1 MRQEAEDTEF
11 FVLFSLR
18 FLTLS
23 ISFLEF
29 VSCSLYFPLLFHL
42 ISVFLSSTSQSL
54 IPMFLLFSPFPK
66 FFQIES
72 NPALL
77 FSTIFLTLPFLSAL
91 QDIGG
96 QEHFYPKAKSHLA
109 LHPLRRHVTWK
120 QRAAQLAPCS
130 CSDAHLYSS
139 LGWAI
144 STMSPSLMCGNTLGF
159 TTSSSSERQF
169 RDLRQQAT
177 HSVVDPQLSCGSHAG
192 SLQPHHS
199 VRQPHLTEEVPFKI
213 PSIKAS
219 LVAPW

>member
-91 QDIGG
+91 QDIR
-96 QEHFYPKAKSHLA
+96 HLI
-109 LHPLRRHVTWK
+109 WD
-120 QRAAQLAPCS
+120 S
-130 CSDAHLYSS
+130 SNAHS
-139 LGWAI
+139 
-144 STMSPSLMCGNTLGF
+144 F
-159 TTSSSSERQF
+159 
-169 RDLRQQAT
+169 
-177 HSVVDPQLSCGSHAG
+177 V
-192 SLQPHHS
+192 
-199 VRQPHLTEEVPFKI
+199 LTEKYCSLPLAFVGKGLSLIILTLLGTNKLVNSVQWHFRYIYRIYSNCRNENSSPL
-213 PSIKAS
+213 SILFFS
-219 LVAPW
+219 

>member
-1 MRQEAEDTEF
+1 MLFRSNELSGQNSSVCQRLTVFKEMNKCYRIVQSSLS
-11 FVLFSLR
+11 FVNR
-18 FLTLS
+18 KNG
-23 ISFLEF
+23 
-29 VSCSLYFPLLFHL
+29 PLLKRL
-42 ISVFLSSTSQSL
+42 IGLA
-54 IPMFLLFSPFPK
+54 
-66 FFQIES
+66 
-72 NPALL
+72 NP
-77 FSTIFLTLPFLSAL
+77 
-91 QDIGG
+91 GG